1 MTYNIIDIIDKNLT
15 NTKLEEIINHKLAQ
29 IINILEFNINE

>member
-1 MTYNIIDIIDKNLT
+1 MTYNIIDIINKKLT

-29 IINILEFNINE
+29 IINIMDFNINE